1 MLDIQPTDLMA
12 ADLMA
17 RHVKPIEPGGAPLLF
32 KLTDDENRQFS
43 LSEDHISGGYLVVVL
58 VPDLLDEKVRG
69 EIEAFEKHAAAYEAA
84 NANIVVVTAQ
94 TSNRVNRKAKRE
106 LNFSFPVFAD
116 PTGYVF
122 AAYGLHK
129 IGPAVKHSQMRSV
142 VITPYRQIRCYW
154 DIEMTTDHAAKAA
167 ALITQALSPEEAAWT
182 APHAPVLVVPK
193 VFSKQECVQLIGE
206 FEKNDALQIA
216 TPPPAAQPADFKIPV
231 YEYNRQDRVDH
242 VIGDPKLLAFLDQR
256 LQERVLSM
264 VKKVF
269 AFTVTRRENLTIA
282 RYAGPRSGVE
292 IGHRDNVET
301 ATHRRFALSLS
312 LNDNYEGGALV
323 FREYGNRGY
332 RLPRGSAI
340 VFSSSLLHE
349 VEEITK
355 GVRYNIL
362 SHFFNDAS
370 AAEAGQR

>member
-1 MLDIQPTDLMA
+1 MLDIQPTDILT

-17 RHVKPIEPGGAPLLF
+17 RHVKAIEPGAPPMLF
-32 KLTDDENRQFS
+32 TLTDDTNRQFS
-43 LSEDHISGGYLVVVL
+43 LGEDHISGGYLVVVL
-58 VPDLLDEKVRG
+58 VPDLLNPSVRN
-69 EIEAFEKHAAAYEAA
+69 EIAAFEQHASKFEAA
-84 NANIVVVTAQ
+84 NAKIVIVTAQ
-94 TSNRVNRKAKRE
+94 ASNRVNRDAKRE
-106 LNFSFPVFAD
+106 LKLSCPVFAD
-116 PTGYVF
+116 PTGMIF
-122 AAYGLHK
+122 AAYGMHK
-129 IGPAVKHSQMRSV
+129 KGMAVTPTQMRSV

-154 DIEMTTDHAAKAA
+154 DIEMTNDHAAKAA
-167 ALITQALSPEEAAWT
+167 TLIAQALPPEEAAWT
-182 APHAPVLVVPK
+182 APHAPVLIVPK
-193 VFSKQECVQLIGE
+193 VLSKQECVELIRE
-206 FEKNDALQIA
+206 FEKNDELQIA
-216 TPPPAAQPADFKIPV
+216 TPQQTGQPADFKIPV
-231 YEYNRQDRVDH
+231 FEYNRQDRVDH
-242 VIGDPKLLAFLDQR
+242 VIGDKKMLTFLDQR

-269 AFTVTRRENLTIA
+269 AFNVTRRENLTIA

-292 IGHRDNVET
+292 VGHRDNVAA

-332 RLPRGSAI
+332 RLSRGSAI

-349 VEEITK
+349 VEEITE

-370 AAEAGQR
+370 AAEAGKR

>member
-1 MLDIQPTDLMA
+1 MLDIQPTDIMA

-17 RHVKPIEPGGAPLLF
+17 RQVKPIEPGGTPLLF
-32 KLTDDENRQFS
+32 TLTDDENRQFN
-43 LSEDHISGGYLVVVL
+43 LAEDHISGGYLVVVL
-58 VPDLLDEKVRG
+58 VPVLSDPAVRS
-69 EIEAFEKHAAAYEAA
+69 EIEAYQQHARAYEAA
-84 NANIVVVTAQ
+84 NAKIVFVTAQ
-94 TSNRVNRKAKRE
+94 TSNRVNRDAKRA
-106 LNFSFPVFAD
+106 LKLFFPVFAD
-116 PTGYVF
+116 PTGLVF

-129 IGPAVKHSQMRSV
+129 TGSSVKPTQMRSV

-154 DIEMTTDHAAKAA
+154 DIEMTPDHATKAA
-167 ALITQALSPEEAAWT
+167 ALIEQAMPPEEAAWT
-182 APHAPVLVVPK
+182 APHAPVLIVPK
-193 VFSKQECVQLIGE
+193 VLSKQECVQLIGE
-206 FEKNDALQIA
+206 FEKNDEVQIA
-216 TPPPAAQPADFKIPV
+216 TPPPSGQPADFKIPV

-256 LQERVLSM
+256 IQERVLSM

-269 AFTVTRRENLTIA
+269 AFNVNRRETLTIA

-292 IGHRDNVET
+292 VGHRDNVAA

-362 SHFFNDAS
+362 SHFFNDAA